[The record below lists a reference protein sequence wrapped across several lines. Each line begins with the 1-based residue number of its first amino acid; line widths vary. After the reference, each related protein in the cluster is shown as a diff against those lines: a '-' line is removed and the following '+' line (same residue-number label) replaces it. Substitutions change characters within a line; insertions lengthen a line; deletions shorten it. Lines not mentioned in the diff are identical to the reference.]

1 VILYSLMKTF
11 SLWFLLLI
19 LLASCNDNTFKPVPV
34 PFATHPSVLR
44 GNWSGIIQDFP
55 ETGQTSLI
63 EISDSIAT
71 FCTESDDEGQC
82 YSYTFSGNVQV
93 GDEPVQAMVGESSA
107 SSYLYTQTSPVAPAL
122 VKFDL
127 AFDGVTYNAEAEY
140 WGETNYGGAIRQNAD
155 AYSFTLAKNP

>member
-1 VILYSLMKTF
+1 MTTPLSQYLYLLPHTQAFCVETGQESFRTF
-11 SLWFLLLI
+11 Q
-19 LLASCNDNTFKPVPV
+19 K
-34 PFATHPSVLR
+34 
-44 GNWSGIIQDFP
+44 
-55 ETGQTSLI
+55 TGQTSLI